1 MTAYARIGLPRW
13 SRHGDPVALRAEIAA
28 WATSP
33 AMRDLVECF
42 EERWP
47 TGDVLRG
54 DVLRGL
60 GEISARHWDFRRGG
74 ERATALRRDFTADV
88 TERVRAAVT
97 ALGLRHRGVPS
108 QDRYEHVL
116 IHGGLLRSCLI
127 RARHAAAL
135 LGGRVT
141 GGTLCGLGSLRPTST
156 QEQTLAGDL
165 GVDACPTEFDAMDV
179 AVRAAFPGYRPRGD
193 VGASTLTRDYD
204 APDGRRLSVL
214 AAPSSDPNRRA
225 NTADTCAYW
234 ADSRARPQPGER
246 ILLITTEHFVPFQQ
260 ADAIRTLGIPYG
272 CAVETVGVDPAA
284 VPDARLRQ
292 SLTTAEYLQETR
304 SAIRSMRTLWDAVP
318 A

>member
-13 SRHGDPVALRAEIAA
+13 SRRGDPAALRAEIAA

-33 AMRDLVECF
+33 AMRDLVDCF
-42 EERWP
+42 EESWP
-47 TGDVLRG
+47 TGDVLH
-54 DVLRGL
+54 GL
-60 GEISARHWDFRRGG
+60 AEISARHWDFRRGG
-74 ERATALRRDFTADV
+74 ERAAAQRRDFAADV
-88 TERVRAAVT
+88 TERVRAAVSS
-97 ALGLRHRGVPS
+97 LGLRHRDRPS
-108 QDRYEHVL
+108 RDRYQHVL

-135 LGGRVT
+135 LDGRITSDTV
-141 GGTLCGLGSLRPTST
+141 CGLGSLRPTST
-156 QEQTLAGDL
+156 QERTLAVDL

-179 AVRAAFPGYRPRGD
+179 AVRTAFTDLRRQGGPGAAAPPLHAYR
-193 VGASTLTRDYD
+193 TR
-204 APDGRRLSVL
+204 DGRRFTVL
-214 AAPSSDPNRRA
+214 AAPSTDPNRRA

-234 ADSRARPQPGER
+234 ADSRARPQPGES

-260 ADAIRTLGIPYG
+260 ADAIRTLGIPYD

-284 VPDARLRQ
+284 APDARLRH

-304 SAIRSMRTLWDAVP
+304 SAIRSMRALWDAVP